1 MIKLIQYKKMISKTK
16 IITLIIFF
24 SFLITPLTE
33 VRASLSDD
41 ANAYEKY
48 PLYSKYE
55 KKQKYDKYKKFLKAK
70 EQSGL
75 DTEAKRVQ
83 AKDGYAKYKLY
94 LKDKAKNRAY
104 AVYLSQYNAYKKY
117 KKYSDYKKYKKYK
130 KYNKKEY
137 DKYKKY
143 GSQSYKDGYNRYK
156 VFMADIDNV
165 TTNRGPEIKVGLW
178 SSNTTDLAANPFK
191 ITANKA
197 FRVTNCAGTVVAP
210 SIAIGQNVRVSY
222 AGDGILN
229 AYNSD
234 PLILANA
241 NVGDK
246 ICFDAVDGNNLDMIF
261 DVNRP
266 LLYDGDSGSGYDQY
280 RGKIKIQHSLDPN
293 LPNDGNANCSLYQDA
308 TFPAWDPENACRRV
322 WVINELP
329 LELYLWGYGEM
340 STGGIEH
347 LAKTMMVA
355 ARSYARWWVEYAT
368 KWDMAGFDLI
378 ASPVNQIYNGY
389 DYELTHSF
397 IPDAAQKTN
406 GIIMKY
412 GSDIVLGAYCSNTD
426 GRTKSALEAWGL
438 SNHPYLQ
445 SVADPYGAIS
455 NPSAGNHMVGLSA
468 NGARVLASDHS
479 WQWTRILS
487 YYYSGINIV
496 KEY

>member
-1 MIKLIQYKKMISKTK
+1 MSKIKIVLVV
-16 IITLIIFF
+16 IIL
-24 SFLITPLTE
+24 SFLLTPTFK
-33 VRASLSDD
+33 ADAALSDD
-41 ANAYEKY
+41 ANYYEKY

-55 KKQKYDKYKKFLKAK
+55 KKKDYSKYKKAKAK
-70 EQSGL
+70 YGFKNTEERLRYKKAYDNYRLYKKNPAANQKYAGL
-75 DTEAKRVQ
+75 
-83 AKDGYAKYKLY
+83 
-94 LKDKAKNRAY
+94 LKE
-104 AVYLSQYNAYKKY
+104 YKKY
-117 KKYSDYKKYKKYK
+117 KTYKEKYVPVKKYSKYKKYD
-130 KYNKKEY
+130 KKEY
-137 DKYKKY
+137 DNYKNY
-143 GSQSYKDGYNRYK
+143 GSSAYKDGYNRYK

-426 GRTKSALEAWGL
+426 GRTKSAEEAWGL